1 MRFCK
6 VCDCTEANNKCK
18 ECKYSNGECDYV
30 WVSKVWQK
38 NANLLTPLIPGWT
51 KPAFKENHVVT
62 ESGKYDFCIFNAPK
76 KTDTVTIQ
84 DICVDEEGRGQG
96 LSKKLIFGLAEKY
109 DRDIIA
115 KCVEGSSAE
124 SFWSHLGEKIGS
136 EPSKQRNLSIYLV
149 RNPKKKVRKAE
160 LF

>member
-6 VCDCTEANNKCK
+6 ICDCTEANNKCK
-18 ECKYSNGECDYV
+18 ECKYIDECDYV
-30 WVSKVWQK
+30 WVSEIWKR
-38 NANLLTPLIPGWT
+38 NSDLLTPLIPGWT

-84 DICVDEEGRGQG
+84 DICVDEAGRGQG
-96 LSKKLIFGLAEKY
+96 LSKKLIFGLMEKY
-109 DRDIIA
+109 DRDLIA
-115 KCVEGSSAE
+115 KCVKGTSAE
-124 SFWSHLGEKIGS
+124 SFWSHLGDKIGE
-136 EPSKQRNLSIYLV
+136 EPSKQRDLCIYKVL
-149 RNPKKKVRKAE
+149 NPKMSARKVD

>member
-1 MRFCK
+1 MRLCTI
-6 VCDCTEANNKCK
+6 CDCTEAQNKCK
-18 ECKYSNGECDYV
+18 ECKYKDECDYF

-38 NANLLTPLIPGWT
+38 NSNLLTPLN
-51 KPAFKENHVVT
+51 PAWAKEPFRSGKIVT
-62 ESGKYDFCIFNAPK
+62 ITGKYDFCIFNAPRR
-76 KTDTVTIQ
+76 TDTVTIQ